1 MLPPIAI
8 ISNNYDQDFERKNNF
23 LGFHDLV
30 HKRLP
35 TNVEFFQAQ
44 FSVLNSTKAFDKGEG
59 VFVFHVRNTAHY
71 EILLDLR

>member
-1 MLPPIAI
+1 MLPPITI

-44 FSVLNSTKAFDKGEG
+44 FDKGEG
-59 VFVFHVRNTAHY
+59 VFVFHVRNTAHN